1 MVVQIKLK
9 NGDLKIYP
17 LVTDLTLT
25 EYQLIIYRK
34 FPDSVKSILEN
45 IDEVLKRSQIEK
57 LEVVGL

>member
-25 EYQLIIYRK
+25 ESQLIIYRK

>member
-1 MVVQIKLK
+1 MVVKIKLK

-25 EYQLIIYRK
+25 ESQLIIYRK

>member
-25 EYQLIIYRK
+25 ESQLIIYRK

-45 IDEVLKRSQIEK
+45 IDEVLKRAQIEK